1 MTHKIDGGLPP
12 SRPADLATTGPAQR
26 AGEDRTKPVTA
37 PTAADNM
44 KLTGEAAGLQA
55 LQRELGS
62 APAGLDVA
70 RVNEIRAA
78 IADGNYR
85 VDPQQIATRMLD
97 LENALTQ

>member
-1 MTHKIDGGLPP
+1 M
-12 SRPADLATTGPAQR
+12 R
-26 AGEDRTKPVTA
+26 
-37 PTAADNM
+37 
-44 KLTGEAAGLQA
+44 LTGEAAGLQA

>member
-1 MTHKIDGGLPP
+1 MASSHLHHPGTDH
-12 SRPADLATTGPAQR
+12 A
-26 AGEDRTKPVTA
+26 A
-37 PTAADNM
+37 PYDAARFGVLHRNR
-44 KLTGEAAGLQA
+44 AAGLQA

-70 RVNEIRAA
+70 RVNEVRAA
-78 IADGNYR
+78 IADGSYR

>member
-12 SRPADLATTGPAQR
+12 ARPSDLAATGPAQR
-26 AGEDRTKPVTA
+26 AGEDRTQPVAA
-37 PTAADNM
+37 PTPADSM
-44 KLTGEAAGLQA
+44 RLTGEAEGLQA
-55 LQRELGS
+55 LQRQLGA

-78 IADGNYR
+78 IADGNYS
-85 VDPQQIATRMLD
+85 VDPGRIASRMLD